1 MKKLLAIILALTLV
15 LSMGAV
21 AFAAPSPVSDSGSD
35 SDSLPAEAPATVPVV
50 PVVPAAPAAPA
61 AAPVVSSTA
70 VSTTVVA
77 NKDMTPEQKETV
89 DAALTEVV
97 ADDAEPVAD
106 FIVETEEPATVTVE
120 AIENQIIYIV
130 YPDGTTVKVAVKDL
144 NKTIDGHYEL
154 PVDGN
159 CVVIIAN
166 AK

>member
-21 AFAAPSPVSDSGSD
+21 AFAAPSPTSDSGSD

-50 PVVPAAPAAPA
+50 PAVPAAPAAP

-77 NKDMTPEQKETV
+77 NKDMTPAQKETV
-89 DAALTEVV
+89 DAALAEVV
-97 ADDAEPVAD
+97 ADNAEPVAD
-106 FIVETEEPATVTVE
+106 FIVEAEEPATVTVE

-144 NKTIDGHYEL
+144 NKTSDGHYEL

>member
-1 MKKLLAIILALTLV
+1 MKKLLAIVLALTLV

-50 PVVPAAPAAPA
+50 PAAPAAPT
-61 AAPVVSSTA
+61 APVVSSTA

-77 NKDMTPEQKETV
+77 NKDMTPEQEETV

-97 ADDAEPVAD
+97 ADNAEPVAD
-106 FIVETEEPATVTVE
+106 FIVETEEPATVIVE
-120 AIENQIIYIV
+120 AIEDQIIYIF
-130 YPDGTTVKVAVKDL
+130 YPDGTMVKVAVKDL
-144 NKTIDGHYEL
+144 NKTSDGNYEL
-154 PVDGN
+154 PVDGD